1 METINGYSI
10 NDKSRLQAEIE
21 NFRRK
26 RNTCLGVGITMS
38 VISIIAVIVVVAILF
53 NQTME
58 YAQQAASS
66 GRGSVSESEIYA
78 QFGGIIALIYL
89 FGITES
95 IGNIVA
101 LAGGIPNHVKMANR
115 RRTLQRL
122 KSIEQSLD

>member
-38 VISIIAVIVVVAILF
+38 VISIIAIIIVFVVLF
-53 NQTME
+53 NQTFE

-66 GRGSVSESEIYA
+66 GRDSVSENELYSVFMG
-78 QFGGIIALIYL
+78 QIALIYL
-89 FGITES
+89 FGFVETA
-95 IGNIVA
+95 GNIIA
-101 LAGGIPNHVKMANR
+101 LAGGISNHVKMANR
-115 RRTLQRL
+115 RRTLERL
-122 KSIEQSLD
+122 RNLE

>member
-21 NFRRK
+21 SFRRK

-38 VISIIAVIVVVAILF
+38 VISIIAIIIVFVVLF
-53 NQTME
+53 NQTFE

-66 GRGSVSESEIYA
+66 GRGSVSETEVYA

-89 FGITES
+89 FFITEG
-95 IGNIVA
+95 IGNVVA

-115 RRTLQRL
+115 RKTLQRL
-122 KSIEQSLD
+122 KNIEQSID

>member
-38 VISIIAVIVVVAILF
+38 VISIIAIIVAAVMLF
-53 NQTME
+53 NQTFE

-66 GRGSVSESEIYA
+66 GRGSISESEIYA
-78 QFGGIIALIYL
+78 QFGGTVALIYL
-89 FGITES
+89 FVITES

-115 RRTLQRL
+115 RKTLQRL
-122 KSIEQSLD
+122 KNIEQSID

>member
-38 VISIIAVIVVVAILF
+38 VISIIAVIIVVAVLF
-53 NQTME
+53 NQTFE

-66 GRGSVSESEIYA
+66 GHGSVSEAEIYA
-78 QFGGIIALIYL
+78 QFGGTVALIYL
-89 FGITES
+89 FAITES

-115 RRTLQRL
+115 RKTLQRL
-122 KSIEQSLD
+122 KNIEQSLD

>member
-1 METINGYSI
+1 
-10 NDKSRLQAEIE
+10 
-21 NFRRK
+21 
-26 RNTCLGVGITMS
+26 MS

-53 NQTME
+53 NQTFE

-122 KSIEQSLD
+122 KNIE

>member
-21 NFRRK
+21 SFRRK

-38 VISIIAVIVVVAILF
+38 VISIIAVIIVVAVLF
-53 NQTME
+53 NQTFE

-66 GRGSVSESEIYA
+66 GRGSVSETEVYA

-89 FGITES
+89 FFITEG
-95 IGNIVA
+95 IGNVVA

-115 RRTLQRL
+115 RKTLQRL
-122 KSIEQSLD
+122 KNIE